1 MLANNI
7 EIKARISDL
16 VRLEQIVA
24 KIATQPPIDLHQ
36 IDTFF
41 FAVNGRIK
49 LRQFSKNQGELI
61 FYCRSDEIG
70 PKLSS
75 YKRLQ
80 IDCPTELLALLSSA
94 LGVIGTVEKRRRV
107 YIVDRTRV
115 HLDRV
120 ESLGEFMELEVVLKD
135 GEAVEAGVD
144 VANSL
149 MKTLDIRQENLV
161 SCAYIDL
168 LQTLD

>member
-1 MLANNI
+1 MRSAQSYRPTNAYRSIVQRSCLPCCLA
-7 EIKARISDL
+7 R
-16 VRLEQIVA
+16 
-24 KIATQPPIDLHQ
+24 
-36 IDTFF
+36 
-41 FAVNGRIK
+41 
-49 LRQFSKNQGELI
+49 
-61 FYCRSDEIG
+61 
-70 PKLSS
+70 
-75 YKRLQ
+75 
-80 IDCPTELLALLSSA
+80 

-120 ESLGEFMELEVVLKD
+120 ESLGDFMELEVVLKD

-168 LQTLD
+168 LQALD